1 MTRDKIK
8 NKTQLEI
15 INVNKTITNK
25 RRGIESKEEIKWRTA
40 MNFFIASTQFEKER
54 KVIWSQITLNHD
66 TRSTRKEKGCQDESN
81 DAAESRL

>member
-25 RRGIESKEEIKWRTA
+25 RRGTESKEEIKWRIG
-40 MNFFIASTQFEKER
+40 MNFFIASTQSDKER
-54 KVIWSQITLNHD
+54 KGKE
-66 TRSTRKEKGCQDESN
+66 RKKEKKRKVIS
-81 DAAESRL
+81 S